1 MSKSKRKSIRL
12 KHCLDL
18 DRLESKLTID
28 VLKPLPVTW
37 QLKILEV
44 RFLVLEQLIFA
55 MIIRA
60 DDNIIRYQM
69 TIIQISRLCSYGG

>member
-1 MSKSKRKSIRL
+1 MSIRL

-37 QLKILEV
+37 ELKILEV

-55 MIIRA
+55 MTIRT

-69 TIIQISRLCSYGG
+69 TILQISRLCSYGG

>member
-1 MSKSKRKSIRL
+1 MSIRL

-37 QLKILEV
+37 ELKILEV

-60 DDNIIRYQM
+60 DDNIIRYKM
-69 TIIQISRLCSYGG
+69 TILQISRLCSYGG

>member
-1 MSKSKRKSIRL
+1 MSIRL

-37 QLKILEV
+37 ELKILEV

-69 TIIQISRLCSYGG
+69 TILQISRLCSYGG